1 MAEGPTNGEA
11 FRRKQERIQ
20 LWVRLLFRDVASP
33 LMGIVIL
40 TFETIFEKADR
51 PWLII
56 AALTLLGYPFADRV
70 DKWLK
75 GLPVGKGGDGEA

>member
-1 MAEGPTNGEA
+1 MSNGQTNGDA
-11 FRRKQERIQ
+11 FRRKQENIQ
-20 LWVRLLFRDVASP
+20 SWVRLLFRDVAAP

-40 TFETIFEKADR
+40 SYETVIEKADR

-75 GLPVGKGGDGEA
+75 GLPVGKGDDGK